1 MMIISC
7 QDLQQDTILRKTV
20 SRQDSSLGKTVS
32 GSGIIA
38 IKSVDSSRPGTL
50 SLNQSVLPD
59 AADTTSVCA
68 RNILADVTYYDF
80 NNFIRRLGY
89 GHTDEFPFVFINK
102 TNQFRIQEHAILLK
116 QLKPGKELPTRP
128 LHTDWIIIIM
138 LSTAFLF
145 SMVKSSSRRMMTY
158 FERVFIFKGVNDSS
172 TRDVTG
178 LFHWQSTIMN
188 LISFI
193 IIALFGYSV
202 AIYYEVIPSGF
213 KGISAWLI
221 AVGIISLA
229 VTIRHTVCFVTGAAS
244 GQKELFREYLLGIYH
259 SYRFGAVFLFV
270 FIIMMSYT
278 EILPEKD
285 YILSGIIILCIIYL
299 IRVIRLLIIFLNRS
313 ISIFYLI
320 LYLCALE
327 ILPVLIIVKY
337 FTGLI

>member
-1 MMIISC
+1 MIISC
-7 QDLQQDTILRKTV
+7 QDLQQDTIPRKTV
-20 SRQDSSLGKTVS
+20 SGQDSSLNKTVS
-32 GSGIIA
+32 ASGIIA
-38 IKSVDSSRPGTL
+38 IPSTDSSRPRII
-50 SLNQSVLPD
+50 SLNQNVLPD
-59 AADTTSVCA
+59 AADTTSICT
-68 RNILADVTYYDF
+68 RNIIADVTYYDF

-89 GHTDEFPFVFINK
+89 GHTEEFPFVFITR
-102 TNQFRIQEHAILLK
+102 TNQFRMEEHAILLK
-116 QLKPGKELPTRP
+116 KLKPGKELPPHP
-128 LHTDWIIIIM
+128 LHTDWMIII
-138 LSTAFLF
+138 LLAAAFLF
-145 SMVKSSSRRMMTY
+145 SVVKSSSRRMLTY
-158 FERVFIFKGVNDSS
+158 FERVFVFKGLNNSS

-178 LFHWQSTIMN
+178 LFHWQSTILN

-193 IIALFGYSV
+193 IIALFGYTV
-202 AIYYEVIPSGF
+202 ATYYEVIPSGF
-213 KGISAWLI
+213 RGISAWLI

-229 VTIRHTVCFVTGAAS
+229 VTIRHTVCIITGSAS

-285 YILSGIIILCIIYL
+285 YILSGIIILFIIYL

-313 ISIFYLI
+313 VSIFYLI

-337 FTGLI
+337 FTGLV

>member
-7 QDLQQDTILRKTV
+7 PDIQQDTIPRKAA
-20 SRQDSSLGKTVS
+20 SSQDSSLGKTVS
-32 GSGIIA
+32 GSGITA
-38 IKSVDSSRPGTL
+38 IQSNDSSRPRTAAL
-50 SLNQSVLPD
+50 SQSVLPD
-59 AADTTSVCA
+59 AADTTSVCS
-68 RNILADVTYYDF
+68 RNIIADVTFYDF
-80 NNFIRRLGY
+80 NNFVRRLGY

-102 TNQFRIQEHAILLK
+102 TNQFRSEQHALLLK
-116 QLKPGKELPTRP
+116 QLKPGKELPPRP
-128 LHTDWIIIIM
+128 LHTDWMIIII
-138 LSTAFLF
+138 LASAFLF
-145 SMVKSSSRRMMTY
+145 SVVKSSSRRMLTY
-158 FERVFIFKGVNDSS
+158 FERIFVFKGVNDSS

-178 LFHWQSTIMN
+178 LFHWQSTILN

-202 AIYYEVIPSGF
+202 ATYYGIIPAGF
-213 KGISAWLI
+213 RGILAWLI
-221 AVGIISLA
+221 AVGIISIA
-229 VTIRHTVCFVTGAAS
+229 VTVRHTVCFITGAAS
-244 GQKELFREYLLGIYH
+244 GQQELFREYLLGIYH

-285 YILSGIIILCIIYL
+285 YIISGIIILCIIYL

-313 ISIFYLI
+313 VSIFYLI

-337 FTGLI
+337 FTGLV